1 MLKESKGLKK
11 VHLHTDWLDVPVMMD
26 AAAVAIILGK
36 QYQTVVKALQTGRL
50 PGRKVLGGW
59 LIRKDELMA
68 HLGYAQWEIERY
80 GYGMNTPAQARGYNP
95 IIRDDF
101 STALHRREGVS
112 A

>member
-1 MLKESKGLKK
+1 MLKESRGLHK

-26 AAAVAIILGK
+26 AAAVAIVLGRRLE
-36 QYQTVVKALQTGRL
+36 TVRKALVEGRL
-50 PGRKVLGGW
+50 PGKKVLGGW

-80 GYGMNTPAQARGYNP
+80 GLGMNTPVQVRGYYP
-95 IIRDDF
+95 VIQDDF
-101 STALHRREGVS
+101 STAFHTREGVT

>member
-11 VHLHTDWLDVPVMMD
+11 VQLHTDWLDVPVMMD
-26 AAAVAIILGK
+26 VGGVAIVLGRNAEA
-36 QYQTVVKALQTGRL
+36 VRRALQQGRL
-50 PGRKVLGGW
+50 PGRKVMGGW

-68 HLGYAQWEIERY
+68 HLGYQPWEIERY
-80 GYGMNTPAQARGYNP
+80 GYGMNTPPQERGYYP
-95 IIRDDF
+95 VIRDDF